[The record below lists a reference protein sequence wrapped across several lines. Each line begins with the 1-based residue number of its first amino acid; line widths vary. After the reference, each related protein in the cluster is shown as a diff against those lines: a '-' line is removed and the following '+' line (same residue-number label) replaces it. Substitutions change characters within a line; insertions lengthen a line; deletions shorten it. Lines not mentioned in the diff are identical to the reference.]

1 MIMASLANI
10 IIPLLVKETIDHVI
24 PEQDGVKLIWMCV
37 AFAAVIV
44 ISAIC
49 LKKRIL
55 TVNQLGQT
63 IIETM
68 RKDLFVHLQKL
79 PFSFYDDRP
88 HGKIIVRVV
97 NYVNSVSDLL
107 SGSLVNVLAEGFSLI
122 IVLIIMFCMDPV
134 LTLVCLAAMPIM
146 IFVVFRLKTW
156 NRVAWQRVSNKSS
169 NLNAYVHESLAGMR
183 VTQSF
188 VREAYNAELLDNVQD
203 DYRKTWMRAI
213 RLNNLVTPSIEII
226 SVLAN
231 CAVILTGVSLMQY
244 SVSAGTLIAFLR
256 MAGFEAYPAM
266 TMAGSRVESIPAD
279 HFNHC
284 VAVVK
289 LSSGTYMPLDP
300 TWVPF
305 CRELWSSA
313 EQQQNYLPGVPEGS
327 DLCLTPVSAPENHY
341 VRIKANNRLDAKGT
355 LTGQFTITAEG
366 QSDSNIRRIFTTG
379 WQSQWQAALESQ
391 LLAVSPKA
399 RLISVD
405 YGKDPKNYQAAPI
418 KMTFRYEIPGY
429 ALSGEREMLFK
440 PMVMNNLYNQVKS
453 YLRINT
459 DLEERRYGFKDACS
473 RLVELDETIQ
483 LPTGYKLAGN
493 GKEDSVQSSA
503 ADFEGSL
510 RQDGNKVVLHQ
521 KLALKK
527 RVYEA
532 GDWNGFRN
540 AVNAHKSFG
549 DYIVIKR

>member
-1 MIMASLANI
+1 M
-10 IIPLLVKETIDHVI
+10 
-24 PEQDGVKLIWMCV
+24 
-37 AFAAVIV
+37 
-44 ISAIC
+44 
-49 LKKRIL
+49 
-55 TVNQLGQT
+55 
-63 IIETM
+63 
-68 RKDLFVHLQKL
+68 
-79 PFSFYDDRP
+79 
-88 HGKIIVRVV
+88 
-97 NYVNSVSDLL
+97 
-107 SGSLVNVLAEGFSLI
+107 
-122 IVLIIMFCMDPV
+122 
-134 LTLVCLAAMPIM
+134 
-146 IFVVFRLKTW
+146 
-156 NRVAWQRVSNKSS
+156 
-169 NLNAYVHESLAGMR
+169 
-183 VTQSF
+183 
-188 VREAYNAELLDNVQD
+188 
-203 DYRKTWMRAI
+203 
-213 RLNNLVTPSIEII
+213 
-226 SVLAN
+226 
-231 CAVILTGVSLMQY
+231 
-244 SVSAGTLIAFLR
+244 
-256 MAGFEAYPAM
+256 
-266 TMAGSRVESIPAD
+266 
-279 HFNHC
+279 
-284 VAVVK
+284 
-289 LSSGTYMPLDP
+289 
-300 TWVPF
+300 
-305 CRELWSSA
+305 
-313 EQQQNYLPGVPEGS
+313 
-327 DLCLTPVSAPENHY
+327 
-341 VRIKANNRLDAKGT
+341 DAKGT

-429 ALSGEREMLFK
+429 ALSGEGEMLFK

-473 RLVELDETIQ
+473 RLVELDETIH

-493 GKEDSVQSSA
+493 GKEDSAQSSA